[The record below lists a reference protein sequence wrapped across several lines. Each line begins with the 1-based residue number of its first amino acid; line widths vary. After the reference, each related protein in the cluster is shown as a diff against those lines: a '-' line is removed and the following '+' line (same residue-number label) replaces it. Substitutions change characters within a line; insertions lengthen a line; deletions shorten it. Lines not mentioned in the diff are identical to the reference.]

1 MSYPSVGVLR
11 PGLPWLGLRRR
22 GATRVGGV
30 QPVRPAPIAPR
41 RDEAWMREEVAR
53 LEDAALVPHDRYLV
67 AAASAAQIPALL
79 REIGRLREITFRSV
93 GEGTGQELDL
103 DLFDRTYEHLFV
115 WDRRA
120 GELVGAYR
128 LAETERLRPVF
139 GVAGLYTHTL
149 FELDDAFFA
158 ELGPAIEL
166 GRSFVRAEY
175 QRSAGALMLLWK
187 GIGRLVLARP
197 RVKMLFG
204 AVSVSQGYS
213 PASRALIAA
222 TLSQNH
228 GDPVLAAHVRPRQ
241 PLRTSWWTRR
251 KTRMSLGMGST
262 PEELSQLVARVEPD
276 GKDLPVLVR
285 EYLKLGGRF
294 LAWNVDPSFGGVL
307 DGLVVVNLARTSS
320 RLLEFYMGG
329 QGATDFLSKHVGT

>member
-1 MSYPSVGVLR
+1 
-11 PGLPWLGLRRR
+11 
-22 GATRVGGV
+22 
-30 QPVRPAPIAPR
+30 
-41 RDEAWMREEVAR
+41 MREEVAR
-53 LEDAALVPHDRYLV
+53 LEDSALVPHDRYLV

-93 GEGTGQELDL
+93 GEGTGRELDL

-115 WDRRA
+115 WDRQA

-128 LAETERLRPVF
+128 LGETERLWPVF
-139 GVAGLYTHTL
+139 GAAGLYTHTL

-175 QRSAGALMLLWK
+175 QRSACALMLLWK
-187 GIGRLVLARP
+187 GIGQLVLARP

-204 AVSVSQGYS
+204 AVSVSAGYS
-213 PASRALIAA
+213 PAARALIAA
-222 TLSQNH
+222 TLLH
-228 GDPVLAAHVRPRQ
+228 THHDPVLAAHVRPRR
-241 PLRTSWWTRR
+241 PLRTGWRARR
-251 KTRMSLGMGST
+251 TARRSMETENT
-262 PEELSQLVARVEPD
+262 PEGLSQRVAAVEPD
-276 GKDLPVLVR
+276 GKGLPVLVR

-294 LAWNVDPSFGGVL
+294 LAWNVDPTFGGVL
-307 DGLVVVNLARTSS
+307 DGLVVVNLAQTSS

-329 QGATDFLSKHVGT
+329 QGAAAFLSRHTST